1 MKPILY
7 PASEVEFVNN
17 GLGRLSEATKCL
29 VTEERNG
36 QYELEMVYPITGLHY
51 ADICEERII
60 AARHDDSGDIQPFR
74 IYKITRPM
82 NGMVTVYARHISYQ
96 LSKVTVTPFTA
107 NTCADAL
114 EGMLTHAEGDCPFSI
129 WTDRLLE
136 AKFSVNVPSTF
147 RSLLGG
153 VSGSILDVFGPGEY
167 EWDKFTVKFHSHRG
181 RDDSVMIRWG
191 KNMTDVK
198 KTTDSGSIWTGV
210 LPFWS
215 GMDDAQEPV
224 LLMLPER
231 VVYSDAA
238 DDFVY
243 KMVIPLDLSSSFEN
257 QPTEE
262 QLRNTAQRYV
272 RNNAH
277 TGIPASIEVSFIA
290 LWQTEEYKDV
300 APLQKL
306 RLCDT
311 VTVYHKGL
319 GIENKAKIVS
329 VTYDVLLER
338 YEKMTVG
345 EVKTSLDDSI
355 RTISEEVKKEVPTA
369 TSINQ
374 AISLAANILTGSRG
388 GNVLIN
394 TNSNGQPVE
403 FLVMDT
409 DDITTASH
417 ILRINRDGMA
427 VTSEGYTGAY
437 TTVMELD
444 GSIAAEF
451 ITGALDAAV
460 IKKGVL
466 TDRQGNVSWNMVNGI
481 FNAGNAEISSLTG
494 DQLAVSEITAD
505 TVEASEI
512 SADSVRSGDGLTG
525 EFHLPGCTLTV
536 SGGIIT
542 GLAKD
547 EPTEPTE
554 PDEPT
559 EPEHENNSENE
570 EGEETP

>member
-1 MKPILY
+1 MSVKPILY
-7 PASEVEFVNN
+7 PANESEFVNN

-136 AKFSVNVPSTF
+136 ANFSVNVPSTF

-215 GMDDAQEPV
+215 GMDEAQEPV

-238 DDFVY
+238 EDFVY
-243 KMVIPLDLSSSFEN
+243 KMRIP
-257 QPTEE
+257 P
-262 QLRNTAQRYV
+262 
-272 RNNAH
+272 
-277 TGIPASIEVSFIA
+277 
-290 LWQTEEYKDV
+290 
-300 APLQKL
+300 
-306 RLCDT
+306 
-311 VTVYHKGL
+311 
-319 GIENKAKIVS
+319 
-329 VTYDVLLER
+329 
-338 YEKMTVG
+338 
-345 EVKTSLDDSI
+345 
-355 RTISEEVKKEVPTA
+355 
-369 TSINQ
+369 
-374 AISLAANILTGSRG
+374 
-388 GNVLIN
+388 
-394 TNSNGQPVE
+394 
-403 FLVMDT
+403 
-409 DDITTASH
+409 
-417 ILRINRDGMA
+417 
-427 VTSEGYTGAY
+427 
-437 TTVMELD
+437 
-444 GSIAAEF
+444 
-451 ITGALDAAV
+451 
-460 IKKGVL
+460 
-466 TDRQGNVSWNMVNGI
+466 
-481 FNAGNAEISSLTG
+481 
-494 DQLAVSEITAD
+494 
-505 TVEASEI
+505 
-512 SADSVRSGDGLTG
+512 GLTAP
-525 EFHLPGCTLTV
+525 FTLTA
-536 SGGIIT
+536 
-542 GLAKD
+542 LPARR
-547 EPTEPTE
+547 
-554 PDEPT
+554 
-559 EPEHENNSENE
+559 
-570 EGEETP
+570 